1 MSVSVIF
8 YGRSFACAGT
18 HPMSSLRFDR
28 FSLRLCLCAFA
39 FVAGAVFGAAP
50 GLVLVELCEPTSD
63 KVVATTWPEQTAVTE
78 TFSEEVFG
86 FMELPQKY
94 VSTGIRADRA
104 FPTLFRATAEVRLPA
119 GKHRLLLRSR
129 GTARLLIDGKKIL
142 ETPFAQPAAFA
153 VGNAGELPVE
163 PQETYLNLGPDFRF
177 AAPGIREEWCEFEF
191 SGAPATVVL
200 ETVLGGIEPKSKKPF
215 RPELGETVVAYSP
228 AGSTA
233 WWLLSPGSRAIP
245 YTDAG
250 WAAYESERRAHYATV
265 NARART
271 AKRAESA
278 AFWTSRRAAANA
290 WLAATPAV
298 AVPPLR
304 AGFPAANAIDH
315 FIADRIAKV
324 SAEYAPAKKGS
335 VDFYRDVKP
344 ILETRCFS
352 CHQGAKVKGGLRL
365 DNLASA
371 LKGGKADGP
380 AFVAGHPEKSP
391 LIERITSTDSEE
403 IMPAKG
409 DPLPAKEIETLKTW
423 IKEGAA
429 WPAFQVT
436 NFNLTPLTDDLTFLR
451 RVTLDTVG
459 VVPSEREVAAFLA
472 LPSASRRAA
481 TIDRLLADPRWADHW
496 MPYWLDVLAENPN
509 LINPTLNNT
518 GPFRWWIYESL
529 LDNKPLDLF
538 VTELI
543 RQEGSERF
551 GGPAGFSVASQND
564 VPMAAKGI
572 IVSSA
577 FLGVEMKCARCHD
590 APTHTSKQ
598 KDLMELAAMLGA
610 KSIKLPASSSVIMG
624 NLRLGGRE
632 PFIEVTLAPGTT
644 VGPAWA
650 FAQFCDETVAA
661 KLAER
666 PDDTRDRL
674 AALITAPQNERFAQ
688 VMANR
693 IWQRFMARGL
703 VETIGDWEKSL
714 PSHPELL
721 AWLGREFV
729 RSGYDAKALAR
740 LVLNSHAYQ
749 RAADPSLAETGPL
762 FTAPAPRR
770 MAAEQLVDS
779 LFAATGKPFVV
790 EPVNLDLDSV
800 RTIENALDL
809 GQASRAWMLASTSNE
824 RDRPSLML
832 PRIQAVAEVLE
843 VFGWRGARP
852 DASSGIREV
861 AANVLQPALLSNG
874 TMTTW
879 LTRLSDDHGLT
890 QLALENQSVDTLVTR
905 LFARMFTRQPTPAE
919 RKTYTDL
926 LRPGYESR
934 LAAAA
939 PAAASTT
946 PRVRP
951 KYVAWSNHM
960 KSEANTWRLEQEA
973 AARRGDPVTTR
984 LAADWRRRLEDVTWA
999 LINAPE
1005 WTHIL

>member
-1 MSVSVIF
+1 MLSRSVH
-8 YGRSFACAGT
+8 FALTCFTVAL
-18 HPMSSLRFDR
+18 S
-28 FSLRLCLCAFA
+28 
-39 FVAGAVFGAAP
+39 VAGSAWGAAEKP
-50 GLVLVELCEPTSD
+50 SAGQVLVELSEPTSA
-63 KVVATTWPEQTAVTE
+63 KVVTTDWPAATAVTE
-78 TFSEEVFG
+78 RFTEEVFG
-86 FMELPQKY
+86 LFELPQKY
-94 VSTGIRADRA
+94 VATGVRADRA
-104 FPTLFRATAEVRLPA
+104 FPTVLRASAEVRLPA

-129 GTARLLIDGKKIL
+129 GTARLLIDGKKVL

-177 AAPGIREEWCEFEF
+177 APPGIREEWCEFEF
-191 SGAPATVVL
+191 SGAPAAVVL
-200 ETVLGGIEPKSKKPF
+200 ETVVGGIEPKSKKPF

-228 AGSTA
+228 AGTTA
-233 WWLLSPGSRAIP
+233 WWLMSPGARTVP

-250 WAAYESERRAHYATV
+250 WAAYESERRVHLAAV
-265 NARART
+265 NTRARAVRRSET
-271 AKRAESA
+271 APY
-278 AFWTSRRAAANA
+278 WDSRRAAAKA
-290 WLAATPAV
+290 WLAATPETP
-298 AVPPLR
+298 VPALR
-304 AGFPAANAIDH
+304 PGFPALNPIDH
-315 FIADRIAKV
+315 FIADRIAQV
-324 SAEYAPAKKGS
+324 SADYAPLKQGG
-335 VDFYRDVKP
+335 VDFFREVKP
-344 ILETRCFS
+344 ILENRCYS

-365 DNLASA
+365 DHLAAA

-380 AFVAGHPEKSP
+380 ALVIGRPEDSP
-391 LIERITSTDSEE
+391 IIQRITSTDPEE
-403 IMPAKG
+403 VMPAKG
-409 DPLPAKEIETLKTW
+409 DPLSAKEIATLKAW
-423 IKEGAA
+423 IREGAV
-429 WPAFQVT
+429 WPEFQVAS
-436 NFNLTPLTDDLTFLR
+436 FALTPLADDLTFLR

-459 VVPSEREVAAFLA
+459 VVPGETEIAAFLA
-472 LPSASRRAA
+472 LPAASRRAQ

-496 MPYWLDVLAENPN
+496 MGYWLDVLAENPN

-598 KDLMELAAMLGA
+598 KDLIELAAMLGA
-610 KSIKLPASSSVIMG
+610 TSIKLPATSSVAMA

-644 VGPAWA
+644 VAPAWS
-650 FAQFCDETVAA
+650 FAQFCDEGVAA
-661 KLAER
+661 QLAER
-666 PDDTRDRL
+666 PADPRDRL
-674 AALITAPQNERFAQ
+674 ATLVTAPQNERFAQ

-693 IWQRFMARGL
+693 IWQRFMDRGL
-703 VETIGDWEKSL
+703 VETVGDWEKSL
-714 PSHPELL
+714 PSHPALL
-721 AWLGREFV
+721 RWLGRELV
-729 RSGYDAKALAR
+729 RSGYDSKALAR
-740 LVLNSHAYQ
+740 LILNSHAYQ
-749 RAADPSLAETGPL
+749 RATDRSLAETGPL

-770 MAAEQLVDS
+770 IAAEQLVDS
-779 LFAATGKPFVV
+779 LFAATGKPFAV
-790 EPVNLDLDSV
+790 EAVNLDIDSV
-800 RTIENALDL
+800 RTIDNALDL
-809 GQASRAWMLASTSNE
+809 GGASRAWMLASTSNE

-852 DASSGIREV
+852 DASSGVREV

-890 QLALENQSVDTLVTR
+890 RLALEKQPLDTLVDR
-905 LFARMFTRQPTPAE
+905 LFLRMFTRHPTATE
-919 RKTYTDL
+919 RKTYTEL
-926 LRPGYESR
+926 LRPGYDSR
-934 LAAAA
+934 VAAVT
-939 PAAASTT
+939 PPPVSTG

-973 AARRGDPVTTR
+973 AARRGDPATSR

-999 LINAPE
+999 LVNAPE